1 MGRIDKENYYL
12 DIAQTVAERSTCAR
26 KRYGALIVR
35 NDEIV
40 STGYNGAPRGR
51 ANCIDLVYCIRN
63 KLNIPSGER
72 YELCRSVH
80 AEMNAI
86 ISASRQ
92 ECIGGT
98 LYLAGFEATTG
109 DYVKNIRPCS
119 MCSRVIINAGIKK
132 IVMRT
137 SADTYE
143 TMNVQEMVFND
154 DTIIDPSKYDLT

>member
-51 ANCIDLVYCIRN
+51 ANCIDLGYCIRN

-119 MCSRVIINAGIKK
+119 MSSRVIINAGIKK